1 MRVLNEKKAKKRN
14 RKRTGINPRKVALLI
29 LIQYFKER
37 KSLKDIINSF
47 FEIYE
52 LSGLDRRFIFNIAKG
67 TVRYYLKIDFVISL
81 FSDRDIKD
89 IDFTVINILR
99 MGIYQL
105 MYMNKIPSYS
115 TVDESVELARKNA
128 SISSSKFVNAILRK
142 ISSIPDIDSSVNGE
156 INKLIKNETDRISI
170 KYSYPDW
177 LIKYWAEWYGIEKTT
192 LICRSFNEN
201 PHTYLRFNK
210 DKITGEEVSK
220 ESGIKPIVSH
230 NDILPGSVEVSSVA
244 DISETGIYRKGL
256 ISVQDLSSQI
266 AVRYFINPREGEKIL
281 DTCAA
286 PGGKAIYMSELAGE
300 GGEVI
305 AVDISRKRLK
315 VLEDNLKRLNI
326 KNVKLLEADAARPGF
341 LKKYRDTGNNKSFKS
356 PCIAKGTSDNYAGY
370 FDKILIDAP
379 CSAFGTISKNP
390 DAKYN
395 KTMDD
400 LVRLSELSFRM
411 IANCDT
417 YLKTGGRIIFY
428 TCTLSPIENQ
438 QVIERFLKEFK
449 GKYTIDKPEI
459 PDVLISVLYSKDNV
473 MEKNKK
479 ICPEIMPYYFKSEA
493 GFACNLVKK
502 S

>member
-1 MRVLNEKKAKKRN
+1 LILSTDTGSRPVKVLNEKRTKKITKKRIG
-14 RKRTGINPRKVALLI
+14 TNPRKVALLI

-47 FEIYE
+47 FEVYE
-52 LSGLDRRFIFNIAKG
+52 LSGLDRRFIFNIVKG
-67 TVRYYLKIDFVISL
+67 TVRYFLKIDFVLSL
-81 FSDRDIKD
+81 FSARDIKD
-89 IDFTVINILR
+89 IDFTVKNILR

-105 MYMNKIPSYS
+105 MYMDKIPSYS
-115 TVDESVELARKNA
+115 AVNESVELARKNA

-142 ISSIPDIDSSVNGE
+142 ISSTPDIDSFVNGE
-156 INKLIKNETDRISI
+156 IEKLVKNEIDRISI
-170 KYSYPDW
+170 EYSYPGW
-177 LIKYWAEWYGIEKTT
+177 LLKYWISWYGMEKTT
-192 LICRSFNEN
+192 LICRSLNEN

-210 DKITGEEVSK
+210 EKITGEEVLK
-220 ESGIKPIVSH
+220 GSGIKSIVSH
-230 NDILPGSVEVSSVA
+230 NDILAGSIEVSSVA

-266 AVRYFINPREGEKIL
+266 AVRYFINPRKGEKIL
-281 DTCAA
+281 DTCSA
-286 PGGKAIYMSELAGE
+286 PGGKTIYMSELIGDR
-300 GGEVI
+300 GEVI

-315 VLEDNLKRLNI
+315 VLEDNLRRLNI
-326 KNVKLLEADAARPGF
+326 KNVKLIEADATEKNF
-341 LKKYRDTGNNKSFKS
+341 LENSS
-356 PCIAKGTSDNYAGY
+356 IPDNYNGY

-400 LVRLSELSFRM
+400 LVRLSGLAFRM
-411 IANCDT
+411 IVNCDI

-449 GKYTIDKPEI
+449 GKYT
-459 PDVLISVLYSKDNV
+459 
-473 MEKNKK
+473 MEKPDIPHELTFILNSKENISGK
-479 ICPEIMPYYFKSEA
+479 REKTCLEIMPYYLESEA
-493 GFACNLVKK
+493 GFVCSLLKN
-502 S
+502 